1 MATDTF
7 LQIDGLKGESTD
19 GDHKDWIEILSWSHA
34 VSQNASASVGSAGGG
49 TVGRTKHEDFVISKY
64 IDLSSPKLH
73 EMCSSGKHIK
83 KVVLEA
89 MRASGDKR
97 VKYWAVE
104 MDQVIVSKVAPAL
117 VDGNDLPVESVS
129 FNYGA
134 ISWTY
139 TKQTRDGAGSG
150 NTSAGWDLA
159 KGATK

>member
-19 GDHKDWIEILSWSHA
+19 GDHKDWIELISWSSG
-34 VSQNASASVGSAGGG
+34 VSQSASASAGSAGGG
-49 TVGRTKHEDFVISKY
+49 TVGRCKHEDFVISKY
-64 IDLSSPKLH
+64 IDLSSPKLS

-83 KVVLEA
+83 KVVLEG

-104 MDQVIVSKVAPAL
+104 MDQVVISKVASGLA
-117 VDGNDLPVESVS
+117 DGNDLPTETVS
-129 FNYGA
+129 FNFGS
-134 ISWTY
+134 ITWTY
-139 TKQTRDGAGSG
+139 TKQTRDGSGSG
-150 NTSAGWDLA
+150 NTNGGWDLT